1 MPKSRNQPS
10 NRQEDTVMPNET
22 ALKFLNDKITALRVI
37 QQELTR
43 IYLSITDLNVA
54 DQFRSEISSLNLVLF
69 ALESARNSLQAAA
82 DPIPP
87 PSDDRILALEN
98 ALRQLDGYVRSDD
111 NIHQALDFLMQ
122 IANLVNGS

>member
-1 MPKSRNQPS
+1 
-10 NRQEDTVMPNET
+10 MPNET